1 LENRI
6 VPSEKCQRH
15 PCNPRFSL
23 LFAVFCAATQKHPC
37 YPRLPAGAGYPWF
50 RLSDY
55 QMGLQIIILGD
66 NSPPLAATGKISSS
80 IPNNEVKR
88 LTISNGKS
96 QSEKI

>member
-1 LENRI
+1 
-6 VPSEKCQRH
+6 
-15 PCNPRFSL
+15 
-23 LFAVFCAATQKHPC
+23 
-37 YPRLPAGAGYPWF
+37 
-50 RLSDY
+50 
-55 QMGLQIIILGD
+55 MGLQIIILGD